1 MHSLGEVNF
10 LIELVGFTVDL
21 VILGIILYA
30 YLREKEKE
38 KYLLFW
44 VIAYLLLIASVFL
57 TLVFE
62 SKIIPR
68 LIFLKQVFSISAGVV
83 FLWGALGLKWGEK
96 FKHKSEF
103 LTLITF
109 AVFVSVLSDF
119 IFSEKWRY
127 IVSLLFILLF
137 FLIAGVRVILHARTA
152 KMPSYRLFGLSLI
165 LFGLTTVANF
175 ISAISPEFV
184 RLSLFFEQVLLTLL
198 GVSILVII
206 LDKYMVRTI
215 QVEKLYRTVV
225 DVMNEALV
233 LLDTKLKITYINN
246 RFGELMKCRSFD
258 DLIGRKFIDFIPDR
272 FHEIVLEKEKS
283 IEAGLCSTYEIEIKD
298 MEGNIHSVIVSSAP
312 FAGEEGVFKGS
323 VNIILDITER
333 RKLEIQLQLASR
345 LAEIGELSAGVAH
358 NIKNPLQGIIFAA
371 EILKKKNVEPNIVDI
386 IMKQAQR
393 INDII
398 NNLQFK
404 AIMDSRTDFQLFDLN
419 LLLREELTFLQA
431 HRFFKHEID
440 KNFNFCNEP
449 LYVKG
454 LYSDFSQIFTNII
467 KNAIDAMYRTE
478 RKVLTV
484 KTQKDNGFAIV
495 EITDTGTGIPDDI
508 LPKIWDMFFTTKPT
522 IYTRSDTSE
531 PVGTGIGLATVKR
544 LAEKYNIQIDVK
556 TRVGEGTSFILKIP
570 LAEEQTKDGGSHND
584 KKNLA

>member
-175 ISAISPEFV
+175 ISAISLEFV

-298 MEGNIHSVIVSSAP
+298 MEKVIS
-312 FAGEEGVFKGS
+312 
-323 VNIILDITER
+323 
-333 RKLEIQLQLASR
+333 
-345 LAEIGELSAGVAH
+345 
-358 NIKNPLQGIIFAA
+358 
-371 EILKKKNVEPNIVDI
+371 
-386 IMKQAQR
+386 
-393 INDII
+393 
-398 NNLQFK
+398 
-404 AIMDSRTDFQLFDLN
+404 
-419 LLLREELTFLQA
+419 
-431 HRFFKHEID
+431 
-440 KNFNFCNEP
+440 
-449 LYVKG
+449 
-454 LYSDFSQIFTNII
+454 
-467 KNAIDAMYRTE
+467 
-478 RKVLTV
+478 TV
-484 KTQKDNGFAIV
+484 
-495 EITDTGTGIPDDI
+495 
-508 LPKIWDMFFTTKPT
+508 
-522 IYTRSDTSE
+522 
-531 PVGTGIGLATVKR
+531 
-544 LAEKYNIQIDVK
+544 
-556 TRVGEGTSFILKIP
+556 
-570 LAEEQTKDGGSHND
+570 
-584 KKNLA
+584 